1 MNSPDRGWKC
11 EPGIPGKMKVYFR
24 IIPPPGEPPHDR
36 IRWHLYAEITFY
48 FSKGDA
54 IQFVV
59 ERPIWKYKSLL
70 TFEPQEEK
78 RGLVRIED
86 PQRLVMEGIKRATA
100 EYFMRYEE
108 MEICEFVIGYINRK
122 NMTVTEPQG
131 WWEISDGVETEFSSL
146 CVTDGWDYESD
157 DRLSD

>member
-1 MNSPDRGWKC
+1 
-11 EPGIPGKMKVYFR
+11 
-24 IIPPPGEPPHDR
+24 
-36 IRWHLYAEITFY
+36 
-48 FSKGDA
+48 
-54 IQFVV
+54 
-59 ERPIWKYKSLL
+59 
-70 TFEPQEEK
+70 
-78 RGLVRIED
+78 
-86 PQRLVMEGIKRATA
+86 MEGIKRATA

-108 MEICEFVIGYINRK
+108 MEICEFVIRYINRK